1 MTKASEMS
9 FPEFRTFLAEALG
22 VAETELKPEARLFL
36 DLHVD
41 SLRILELVA
50 KLEKLLGTELPS
62 DLAWEIRTVDD
73 TYRFIVNYPQG
84 RTS

>member
-1 MTKASEMS
+1 MS
-9 FPEFRTFLAEALG
+9 FPEFRSFLAEALG

-73 TYRFIVNYPQG
+73 AYRFAAKYLRD
-84 RTS
+84 RTF